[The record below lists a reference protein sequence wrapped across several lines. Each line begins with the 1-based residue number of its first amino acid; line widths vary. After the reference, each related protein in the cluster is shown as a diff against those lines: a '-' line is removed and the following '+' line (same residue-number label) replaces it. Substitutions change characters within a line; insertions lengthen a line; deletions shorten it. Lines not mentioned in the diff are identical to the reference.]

1 MRNFESIWDI
11 DRIKMIYGH
20 FEINLLKYER
30 LYIILALPTYF
41 EKTTQ
46 TRSNEKSI
54 CYKLMYKTLESFQ
67 ITGRITII

>member
-1 MRNFESIWDI
+1 
-11 DRIKMIYGH
+11 MIYEH

-54 CYKLMYKTLESFQ
+54 CYKLMYKTL
-67 ITGRITII
+67 